1 MNLTDLLPIPCV
13 SPDLMKLRSLI
24 VDIQA
29 NWFANDFDSG
39 LAFANPNTWQKCQ
52 EAINLLRHRD
62 NASRS
67 GFSLLEIADDYDRLE
82 SIFISPSYTLIGKE
96 LQFDFQGCELVLMH
110 KFSAL
115 KVLNEAIEQRNIEIA
130 EEEEAKRNKEIAEKL
145 EIELKALET
154 ESYIEVET
162 PKTRLSP
169 SELDWINRRRDE
181 FGLDPFPQTD
191 EDIAEAGRQYQDLTR
206 QAEEATEITK
216 AVKSRKAKIK
226 VATLEDGGMQDQ
238 Y

>member
-1 MNLTDLLPIPCV
+1 
-13 SPDLMKLRSLI
+13 MKLRSLI

-39 LAFANPNTWQKCQ
+39 LTFSNPDTWQKCQ

-62 NASRS
+62 NSSRS
-67 GFSLLEIADDYDRLE
+67 GFPILEIADDYDRLE
-82 SIFISPSYTLIGKE
+82 SIFISPNYALIGKE

-115 KVLNEAIEQRNIEIA
+115 KVLNEAI
-130 EEEEAKRNKEIAEKL
+130 AKRNKEIAEEL
-145 EIELKALET
+145 EIELKAI
-154 ESYIEVET
+154 ESQAYIEVET
-162 PKTRLSP
+162 PKARLSP

-191 EDIAEAGRQYQDLTR
+191 EDIAEAGKQYQEMTR
-206 QAEEATEITK
+206 QAEKAAEITK
-216 AVKSRKAKIK
+216 AVKSRKAKPTRTP
-226 VATLEDGGMQDQ
+226 AASYDETMSA
-238 Y
+238 

>member
-39 LAFANPNTWQKCQ
+39 LTFSNPDTWQKCQ

-62 NASRS
+62 NSSRS
-67 GFSLLEIADDYDRLE
+67 GFSILEIADDYDRLE
-82 SIFISPSYTLIGKE
+82 SIFISPSYAIANNQ
-96 LQFDFQGCELVLMH
+96 LQLEGFEDCELVKMH
-110 KFSAL
+110 RFSAVRVL
-115 KVLNEAIEQRNIEIA
+115 KEVID
-130 EEEEAKRNKEIAEKL
+130 KRNKEMEEKL
-145 EIELKALET
+145 EIELKAIET

-162 PKTRLSP
+162 PKARLSP
-169 SELDWINRRRDE
+169 YMLDWINRRRDE

-191 EDIAEAGRQYQDLTR
+191 EDIAEAGKQYQELTR
-206 QAEEATEITK
+206 QAEEAAEITK
-216 AVKSRKAKIK
+216 AVKSRKAKPTRTP
-226 VATLEDGGMQDQ
+226 AASYDETMSA
-238 Y
+238 

>member
-29 NWFANDFDSG
+29 SWFANDFDSG
-39 LAFANPNTWQKCQ
+39 LTFANPDTWLKCQ

-62 NASRS
+62 NSSRS
-67 GFSLLEIADDYDRLE
+67 GFPILEIADDYDRLE
-82 SIFISPSYTLIGKE
+82 SIFISPNYAIANNQ
-96 LQFDFQGCELVLMH
+96 LQLEGFEDCELVKMH
-110 KFSAL
+110 RFSAVRVL
-115 KVLNEAIEQRNIEIA
+115 KEVID
-130 EEEEAKRNKEIAEKL
+130 KRNKEMEEKL

-162 PKTRLSP
+162 MPLP
-169 SELDWINRRRDE
+169 
-181 FGLDPFPQTD
+181 TD
-191 EDIAEAGRQYQDLTR
+191 EVRPDIKAAVNPM
-206 QAEEATEITK
+206 EIRNDSDGSRTK
-216 AVKSRKAKIK
+216 KVKPKIK
-226 VATLEDGGMQDQ
+226 AATLEDGGMQDQ

>member
-1 MNLTDLLPIPCV
+1 
-13 SPDLMKLRSLI
+13 MKLRSLI

-39 LAFANPNTWQKCQ
+39 LTFSNPDTWQKCQ

-62 NASRS
+62 NSSRS
-67 GFSLLEIADDYDRLE
+67 GFSILEIADDYDRLE

-115 KVLNEAIEQRNIEIA
+115 KVLNEAI
-130 EEEEAKRNKEIAEKL
+130 AKRNKEIAEEL
-145 EIELKALET
+145 EIELKAI
-154 ESYIEVET
+154 ESQAYIEVET
-162 PKTRLSP
+162 PKARLSP

-191 EDIAEAGRQYQDLTR
+191 EDIAEAGKQYQELTR
-206 QAEEATEITK
+206 QAEEAAEITK
-216 AVKSRKAKIK
+216 AVKSRKAKPTRTP
-226 VATLEDGGMQDQ
+226 AASCDETMSA
-238 Y
+238 

>member
-39 LAFANPNTWQKCQ
+39 LTFANPDTWQKCQ

-82 SIFISPSYTLIGKE
+82 SIFISPSYTLIEKV
-96 LQFDFQGCELVLMH
+96 LQLDIQGCELVLMH
-110 KFSAL
+110 KFSVL
-115 KVLNEAIEQRNIEIA
+115 KVLDEAIEQRNIEIA
-130 EEEEAKRNKEIAEKL
+130 EEEERKIAAKLAELNNASLANKA
-145 EIELKALET
+145 
-154 ESYIEVET
+154 S
-162 PKTRLSP
+162 LSP
-169 SELDWINRRRDE
+169 LELDLLNRRRAE
-181 FGLDPFPQTD
+181 YGIDPFLQTD
-191 EDIAEAGRQYQDLTR
+191 EDAEPESCDETMSA
-206 QAEEATEITK
+206 
-216 AVKSRKAKIK
+216 
-226 VATLEDGGMQDQ
+226 
-238 Y
+238 

>member
-39 LAFANPNTWQKCQ
+39 LTFANPDTWQKCQ

-62 NASRS
+62 NSSRS
-67 GFSLLEIADDYDRLE
+67 GFPILEIADDYERLE

-115 KVLNEAIEQRNIEIA
+115 KVLNEAI
-130 EEEEAKRNKEIAEKL
+130 AKRNKEIAEEL
-145 EIELKALET
+145 EIQLKAI
-154 ESYIEVET
+154 ESQAYIEAEM
-162 PKTRLSP
+162 PNALSP
-169 SELDWINRRRDE
+169 LELDLLNRRRAE
-181 FGLDPFPQTD
+181 YGIDPFPQTD
-191 EDIAEAGRQYQDLTR
+191 EESAEADRQYRDLTR
-206 QAEEATEITK
+206 QAEEAAEITK
-216 AVKSRKAKIK
+216 AVRSRKSKIK
-226 VATLEDGGMQDQ
+226 AATLEDGGMQDQ

>member
-1 MNLTDLLPIPCV
+1 
-13 SPDLMKLRSLI
+13 MKLRSLI

-39 LAFANPNTWQKCQ
+39 LTFANPNTWQKCQ

-82 SIFISPSYTLIGKE
+82 SIFISPSYTLIEKE
-96 LQFDFQGCELVLMH
+96 LQLDFQGCELVLMH

-115 KVLNEAIEQRNIEIA
+115 KVLNEAI
-130 EEEEAKRNKEIAEKL
+130 AKRNKEIADEL

-162 PKTRLSP
+162 PKARPSP
-169 SELDWINRRRDE
+169 SELDWINRRRAE

-191 EDIAEAGRQYQDLTR
+191 EEVAEAGRQYQELTR
-206 QAEEATEITK
+206 QAEETELDFVNAERAKYALNAVTKNDLDATMPPTI
-216 AVKSRKAKIK
+216 SL
-226 VATLEDGGMQDQ
+226 VANWR
-238 Y
+238 